1 MYTIHLEEIDSTN
14 LYAKTNL
21 DNLSDRTIIYAERQT
36 KGRGRL
42 QRPWIDLGKG
52 NLFLSFVLKPSTSFM
67 EIFSNMTQYLSV
79 VLCQILE
86 EYGVTPQI
94 KWPND
99 VLINNK
105 KIAGI
110 LAETVIQGNNFKGLV
125 LGIGV
130 NLNADLKLLENIDKA
145 ATALNLEVE
154 KNIDINDFRNKLIRK
169 FFENYDR
176 FLTEG
181 FGYIK
186 KYYINHTNFSDTEIC
201 VQLFNEKKTGV
212 AESITDKG
220 ELVLRENNNQ
230 LILTIGDI
238 L

>member
-14 LYAKTNL
+14 LYAKANL
-21 DNLSDRTIIYAERQT
+21 EKLPDKTIIYAERQT
-36 KGRGRL
+36 DGRGRL
-42 QRPWIDLGKG
+42 QRSWTDLGKE
-52 NLFLSFVLKPSTSFM
+52 NLFLSFVLKPSTSFA
-67 EIFSNMTQYLSV
+67 EIFSNLTQYLSV

-86 EYGVTPQI
+86 EYGVKPQI

-110 LAETVIQGNNFKGLV
+110 LAETVMQGNNFKGLV

-130 NLNADLKLLENIDKA
+130 NLNTDLKSLETVDKA
-145 ATALNLEVE
+145 ATSLNLEIG
-154 KNIDINDFRNKLIRK
+154 KNIDINNFRNKLTCK
-169 FFENYDR
+169 FFENYYI

-181 FGYIK
+181 FEYIK
-186 KYYINHTNFSDTEIC
+186 KYYINHANFLDTEIC
-201 VQLFNEKKTGV
+201 VQLFNEKKTGT

-220 ELVLRENNNQ
+220 ELVLRQNNNQ
-230 LILTIGDI
+230 LILTMGDI